1 MDFIPPG
8 PVASAFMA
16 DRSRRSVIVGPYGSG
31 KTRAALV
38 KLYLMAMQQVPTDG
52 IAASRFIVSR
62 LTRPQLTSTTIKSF
76 HEAFPE
82 KAGFAPVESAAL
94 RTHWRFK
101 PPGFDHIVDIDWQ
114 FLALETDEDVARVL
128 GLEATSF
135 FIDEARLIDPSLL
148 GKLTG
153 RLRFPAVSRH
163 RSLELASNPWS
174 TDHPFHPLFVLN
186 RNEDTAFF
194 HQPGGLDR
202 DGAGNLIGENL
213 HNLSQTPESILLPWN
228 DPARRALG
236 VKYYEAMLADM
247 TPEDAL
253 LNVHSKWGVSR
264 EGKPVYGDYDDARHC
279 MPLKYDPGMKL
290 ELGTDFGLNSAT
302 VLYQQTM
309 NGNVRI
315 LAEFVTADVGTVA
328 HHERLKMFVDREFP
342 NAQIGRATGDPA
354 GNQRGADGQQIF
366 VLVRKFFPSYQPA
379 RTNELATRHE
389 AVNALFRRNILGQ
402 PALVIDSKRCPMLRQ
417 ACIDKYFYKS
427 IKGTGAQHKDEPEK
441 NRWSHVAEALGYACL
456 GAGAG
461 RPSALAGNTPAGR
474 RADDDFARACAAR
487 SAPDMRAYLFKDEP
501 RKHVQKDDPRRWRP

>member
-1 MDFIPPG
+1 VDFIPPG
-8 PVASAFMA
+8 PIASAYMA
-16 DRSRRSVIVGPYGSG
+16 DRSRRAMIVGPYGSG
-31 KTRAALV
+31 KTRASLV
-38 KLYLMAMQQVPTDG
+38 KLYLMALEQVPTDG
-52 IAASRFIVSR
+52 IAASRFVVSR

-101 PPGFDHIVDIDWQ
+101 PPGFGHVVDIDWQ

-153 RLRFPAVSRH
+153 RLRYPAVSRH

-174 TDHPFHPLFVLN
+174 TDHPFHQLFVLD
-186 RNEDTAFF
+186 RNADTAFF

-247 TPEDAL
+247 SPEDAL

-264 EGKPVYGDYDDARHC
+264 EGKPVYSDYDDSRHC
-279 MPLKYDPGMKL
+279 MPLKFDPGMRL

-315 LAEFVTADVGTVA
+315 LAEFVTEDVGTVA
-328 HHERLKMFVDREFP
+328 HHERLKTFVEREFP
-342 NAQIGRATGDPA
+342 HAQIGRATGDPA

-366 VLVRKFFPSYQPA
+366 TLVRKFFPSYQPA

-417 ACIDKYFYKS
+417 ACIDKYFYKTL
-427 IKGTGAQHKDEPEK
+427 KGTGPLHSEQPEK

-461 RPSALAGNTPAGR
+461 RPSALAGNTVVGS
-474 RADDDFARACAAR
+474 RADDDFARACLARNKKPPESAA
-487 SAPDMRAYLFKDEP
+487 DWLFKN
-501 RKHVQKDDPRRWRP
+501 RGNF